1 MSQLPNQ
8 ELFSLSLLRLVG
20 YGLLAIALVEF
31 INLIIPPRLMNPAW
45 ELQTIGAFV
54 ERIPVPLL
62 AMVLIYYG
70 ERSYRAPV
78 ERLLL
83 KWLSWLS
90 LALAVFFLLM
100 IPLSINNTFRIH
112 YNNNA
117 QVNLQLTQQLDQ
129 IKEFKDGL
137 TEATSLDQI
146 RGVLQN
152 QAPQVN
158 IADSSDPQQLKDR
171 FIQNIKRTENS
182 LRSRAQAIRSGQR
195 LALLKNSIRW
205 NLGALIASF
214 LFFRIWQS
222 TLWARLKIY

>member
-1 MSQLPNQ
+1 
-8 ELFSLSLLRLVG
+8 
-20 YGLLAIALVEF
+20 
-31 INLIIPPRLMNPAW
+31 MNPAW
-45 ELQTIGAFV
+45 ELQTIGALV
-54 ERIPVPLL
+54 ERIPLPLL

-70 ERSYRAPV
+70 QRSYRAPI
-78 ERLLL
+78 ETFLL

-90 LALAVFFLLM
+90 LALAVLFLLM

-146 RGVLQN
+146 REVLQN
-152 QAPQVN
+152 QTPQVN

-171 FIQNIKRTENS
+171 FLQNIKRRENS

-195 LALLKNSIRW
+195 LALLKNFIRW
-205 NLGALIASF
+205 NAKSIIDTK
-214 LFFRIWQS
+214 RNHQ
-222 TLWARLKIY
+222 